1 MRISFL
7 LPIALVLL
15 ISLGCTEGG
24 AQGGTKGNRVGDAD
38 GNLGPW
44 FRSTHPC
51 IGNRT
56 DAMWFD
62 DANTGFVGCGS
73 TTEGY
78 GLYGTSDG
86 GATWSATPSTGDFV
100 ASMRVNSISRG
111 SDGKLYVGGTG
122 NSGARV
128 ITLDGGTLGE
138 FYLKPASGAQSWQ
151 TYQVGT
157 FRIDSKGRAISESLT
172 GSDVM
177 YWPNSGGQQ
186 VTADDAINGYG
197 WWNDAEVEG
206 NGAQILDMEIFDDRF
221 YAVGSTIS
229 QPPYFFF
236 EPQGGFADDA
246 FNPTA
251 IKLSGDGLSAFI
263 GEVWDISI
271 DSGGDMLL
279 SGVNQSSNVG
289 VVWFNSGDPTQASN
303 WTMFDAGPVIPDT
316 PNNSTR
322 FYGGCREG
330 DLMMAVGD
338 YSQRSDALAI
348 VSLDGGASWAMV
360 NPPGRGADAVGP
372 LSQCQIFG
380 DQIYITGADGF
391 FGILDTTG
399 L

>member
-1 MRISFL
+1 MRPSLL
-7 LPIALVLL
+7 LPVTLVLL
-15 ISLGCTEGG
+15 SSFGCSE
-24 AQGGTKGNRVGDAD
+24 GGTKANRIGDAD

-78 GLYGTSDG
+78 GMYGTSDG
-86 GATWSATPSTGDFV
+86 GVTWSVTPSTGDFV
-100 ASMRVNSISRG
+100 AGMRVNSISRA

-128 ITLDGGTLGE
+128 VSLDGGTLGE
-138 FYLKPASGAQSWQ
+138 FYLKPSSGAQSWQ

-177 YWPNSGGQQ
+177 FWPDSGGQQ
-186 VTADDAINGYG
+186 VTAEEAINGYG
-197 WWNDAEVEG
+197 WWNDAGVEG
-206 NGAQILDMEIFDDRF
+206 NGAQILDMEIYDDRF

-236 EPQGGFADDA
+236 EPQGGFASDA
-246 FNPTA
+246 FNPGA

-289 VVWFNSGDPTQASN
+289 VVWFNSGDPTQASS

-316 PNNSTR
+316 PNNRTR

-338 YSQRSDALAI
+338 YSQRTDALAI
-348 VSLDGGASWAMV
+348 VSLDGGSSWAMV